1 MMVLYDIIAIN
12 FVNCFVSVNRPPNI
26 YAQPVKRDIYY
37 KPGESVEILCIADG
51 IPKPK

>member
-1 MMVLYDIIAIN
+1 MMILYDMAIN
-12 FVNCFVSVNRPPNI
+12 LLNYFVSVNRPPNI